1 MDLTGKIKLRP
12 YQLDIV
18 DKGIKQLLQ
27 RRWCYLSMEV
37 RTGKTLTALSIASKL
52 GGKHKRVVF
61 VTKLKAFDSIK
72 NDIDLLQ
79 DSSIYVDIVNY
90 ESLHKLDLSVH
101 VDCWILD
108 EAHKLGGFPKPCEK
122 SKLLKQI
129 IHKHSMVIFLSGT
142 PTPESG
148 SQIFHQLYV
157 LGDKS
162 PFVGFNFYQW
172 AKDNVNI
179 KKRYLGYAE
188 VNDYSDCKFNLDSL
202 NFLSFSQKQ
211 AGFKNEIREHFV
223 KVDMS
228 EMTKKIIS
236 TLKKDKIFKGKNDV
250 ILADTSVKEM
260 QKIHQLSSGTCILDE
275 SQEGIIID
283 KTKAQFIQDNF
294 SDKKIAIFYKFK
306 MELEMLK
313 EFFDVTD
320 NVEEFNNTNKVLCL
334 QFVSGRE
341 GTKLNKADM
350 LIYFNIDFSATTYFQ
365 ARDRMTTIDR
375 EVSDIYYLISD
386 CGIEMDVYKAVSNK
400 KNYTLRFYEGKS
412 VSSENNKEAGSSGI
426 LFN

>member
-1 MDLTGKIKLRP
+1 MVELRD
-12 YQLDIV
+12 YQVEIAE
-18 DKGIKQLLQ
+18 KGLNQLLT

-52 GGKHKRVVF
+52 GGQKKRVVF
-61 VTKLKAFDSIK
+61 VTKLKAFSSIENDVKLLNDNSIK
-72 NDIDLLQ
+72 VELI
-79 DSSIYVDIVNY
+79 NY
-90 ESLHKLDLSVH
+90 ESLHKLDLSTH

-129 IHKHSMVIFLSGT
+129 IHRHSMVIFLSGT

-148 SQIFHQLYV
+148 SQVFHQMYV
-157 LGDKS
+157 LGEKS
-162 PFVGFNFYQW
+162 PFVGYNFYQW
-172 AKDNVNI
+172 AKENVNV
-179 KKRYLGYAE
+179 KLKYVSYGTL
-188 VNDYSDCKFNLDSL
+188 NDYSDCHFNIDKLE
-202 NFLSFSQKQ
+202 FLSFSQRE
-211 AGFKNEIREHFV
+211 AGFVNKIQEHFV
-223 KVDMS
+223 NVKMS
-228 EMTKKIIS
+228 DLTRKIIQ

-275 SQEGIIID
+275 SQQGIIID

-294 SDKKIAIFYKFK
+294 DGQKIAIFYKFK

-320 NVEEFNNTNKVLCL
+320 NVDEFNTTDKTLCL

-341 GTKLNKADM
+341 GTKLNKADC
-350 LIYFNIDFSATTYFQ
+350 LILFNIDFSATTYFQ

-375 EVSDIYYLISD
+375 EFSEIYYLISD
-386 CGIEMDVYKAVSNK
+386 CGIEMDVYNAVSKK
-400 KNYTLRFYEGKS
+400 KNFTTRFYERTS
-412 VSSENNKEAGSSGI
+412 LSSKNYKKTGSTRLLFDKNN
-426 LFN
+426 